1 MNRLLRVAI
10 DGLAVVTHG
19 RERSWLIPQKARITR
34 INKWAF
40 WQIVIRQ
47 QPQRRRYEQTVNE
60 IRQTTVGADI
70 SNRHAGFARFTT
82 IYRDLPDFTRL
93 LSFAGH

>member
-1 MNRLLRVAI
+1 LGKEPI
-10 DGLAVVTHG
+10 VTQL
-19 RERSWLIPQKARITR
+19 EKVLY

-82 IYRDLPDFTRL
+82 IYRDSPDFTRRGARL
-93 LSFAGH
+93 NISGSCRNKTGA